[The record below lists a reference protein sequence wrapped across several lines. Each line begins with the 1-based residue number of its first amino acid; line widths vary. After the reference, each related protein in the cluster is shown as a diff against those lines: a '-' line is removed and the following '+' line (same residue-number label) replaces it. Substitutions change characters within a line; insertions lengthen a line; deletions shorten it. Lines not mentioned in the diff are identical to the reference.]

1 MSEAV
6 APPKLRLDKWLWH
19 ARLFKTRGL
28 AAQMV
33 ERGKVR
39 LNSRRVTKP
48 AQAVRTGDV
57 LTVTLPGGVRVLRVE
72 ALGERRGPAPE
83 AQQLYEEIP

>member
-1 MSEAV
+1 MSQDT

-33 ERGKVR
+33 EGGKVR
-39 LNSRRVTKP
+39 LNSRKINKP
-48 AQAVRTGDV
+48 AQAVRSGDV
-57 LTVTLPGGVRVLRVE
+57 LTVTLPGGVRVLRV
-72 ALGERRGPAPE
+72 LGMGTRRGPASE